1 MVEKRDEWGIP
12 ELLSN
17 SIFNDAIM
25 KGIILAGG
33 SGTRLYPI
41 TKAISKQ
48 LMPIYDKPMI
58 YYPLSILM
66 MAGIREILII
76 TTPED
81 NASFKRLLGDGSQV
95 GCQFEYAIQEVP
107 NGLAQAFVIG
117 SNFIGNDKVALVL
130 GDNIFY
136 GTGLGRQLQAL
147 NNIEGGYVFAYQVS
161 DPERYGVVEF
171 DGDHKVLSIEE
182 KPDKPKSNYAVP
194 GLYFYDN
201 HVVDIAKNLK
211 PSPRGEYEITDVNKE
226 YLERGELKVA
236 ILDRGTAWLDTGTF
250 DSLSD
255 ASEFVRVIE
264 KRQGT
269 KIGCIEEV
277 AYRMGFINEKQ
288 LLQQAEMLVKSGYGA
303 YLQKVSKKK
312 D

>member
-1 MVEKRDEWGIP
+1 
-12 ELLSN
+12 
-17 SIFNDAIM
+17 M

-66 MAGIREILII
+66 LAGIKEILII

-81 NASFKRLLGDGSQV
+81 QVQFIRLLGDGSNL
-95 GCQFEYAIQEVP
+95 GCRFEYKVQEVP

-117 SNFIGNDKVALVL
+117 EEFIGDDSVALVL

-136 GTGLGRQLQAL
+136 GAGLGGLLQESAK
-147 NNIEGGYVFAYQVS
+147 IENGARVFAYPVH

-171 DGDHKVLSIEE
+171 DKDNKAISIEE
-182 KPDKPKSNYAVP
+182 KPKQPKSKYAVP

-201 HVVDIAKNLK
+201 KVVEIAKNIQ
-211 PSPRGEYEITDVNKE
+211 PSARGEYEITTVNQT
-226 YLERGELKVA
+226 YLEQGELSVG
-236 ILDRGTAWLDTGTF
+236 IMQRGTAWLDTGTF
-250 DSLSD
+250 ESLH
-255 ASEFVRVIE
+255 AATEFIRVIE
-264 KRQGT
+264 QRQDF

-277 AYRMGFINEKQ
+277 AYRMGFIDANQLEK
-288 LLQQAEMLVKSGYGA
+288 LAAPLVKSGYGK
-303 YLQKVSKKK
+303 YLLGLL
-312 D
+312 

>member
-1 MVEKRDEWGIP
+1 
-12 ELLSN
+12 
-17 SIFNDAIM
+17 M

-48 LMPIYDKPMI
+48 LMPVYDKPMI

-66 MAGIREILII
+66 LAGIKDILII

-81 NASFKRLLGDGSQV
+81 NPQFRRLLGDGSQV
-95 GCQFEYAIQEVP
+95 GCNFQYAIQQVP

-117 SNFIGNDKVALVL
+117 ESFIGKDKVALIL

-136 GTGLGRQLQAL
+136 SAGFSGLLGSLTG
-147 NNIEGGYVFAYQVS
+147 IEGGCVFAYHVS

-171 DGDHKVLSIEE
+171 DENNMAISIEE
-182 KPDKPKSNYAVP
+182 KPAKPKSNYAVP

-201 HVVDIAKNLK
+201 SVIGIAKNLK
-211 PSPRGEYEITDVNKE
+211 PSARGEYEITDVNKI
-226 YLERGELKVA
+226 YLQQNKLKVA
-236 ILDRGTAWLDTGTF
+236 IMDRGTAWLDTGTF

-264 KRQGT
+264 KRQGY

-277 AYRMGFINEKQ
+277 AYNKGFINAEQ
-288 LLQQAEMLVKSGYGA
+288 LLQLATTLEKSGYGQ
-303 YLQKVSKKK
+303 YLKGIYKKMSK
-312 D
+312 

>member
-1 MVEKRDEWGIP
+1 
-12 ELLSN
+12 
-17 SIFNDAIM
+17 M

-41 TKAISKQ
+41 TRAISKQ

-58 YYPLSILM
+58 YYPLSTLM
-66 MAGIREILII
+66 MAGIREVMII

-81 NASFKRLLGDGSQV
+81 NAQFKRLLGDGSQV
-95 GCQFEYAIQEVP
+95 GCRFEYAIQEVP

-117 SNFIGNDKVALVL
+117 ASFIGKDKVALVL

-136 GTGLGRQLQAL
+136 GVGLGSQLKKL
-147 NNIEGGYVFAYQVS
+147 NDMEGGYVFAYKVS

-171 DGDHKVLSIEE
+171 DKEMKVVSIEE
-182 KPDKPKSNYAVP
+182 KPAQPKSNYAVP

-201 HVVDIAKNLK
+201 SVVEIAKNLK

-226 YLERGELKVA
+226 YLKRGTLNVS

-264 KRQGT
+264 KRQGN

-277 AYRMGFINEKQ
+277 AFRNGFINEKQ
-288 LLQQAEMLVKSGYGA
+288 LLEMAEMLKKSGYGE
-303 YLQKVSKKK
+303 YLKRQVIQ
-312 D
+312 

>member
-1 MVEKRDEWGIP
+1 
-12 ELLSN
+12 
-17 SIFNDAIM
+17 M

-66 MAGIREILII
+66 MAGIRDILII

-81 NASFKRLLGDGSQV
+81 NSQFKRLLNDGKQV
-95 GCQFEYAIQEVP
+95 GCRFEYATQEIP

-117 SNFIGNDKVALVL
+117 SKFIGNDKVALIL

-136 GTGLGRQLQAL
+136 GTGLGRQLHEL
-147 NNIEGGYVFAYQVS
+147 NNVEGGYVFAYKVS

-171 DGDHKVLSIEE
+171 DNKMKVISIEE
-182 KPDKPKSNYAVP
+182 KPRHPKSNYAVP
-194 GLYFYDN
+194 GFYLYDN
-201 HVVDIAKNLK
+201 EVVEIAKNLN
-211 PSPRGEYEITDVNKE
+211 PSARGEYEITDVNKA
-226 YLERGELKVA
+226 YLEKEKLKVC

-250 DSLSD
+250 ESLSD

-264 KRQGT
+264 KRQDT

-277 AYRMGFINEKQ
+277 AYRMGFINKDE
-288 LLQQAEMLVKSGYGA
+288 LLDISSHLDKSGYGL
-303 YLQKVSKKK
+303 YLKNLLKES
-312 D
+312 

>member
-1 MVEKRDEWGIP
+1 
-12 ELLSN
+12 
-17 SIFNDAIM
+17 M

-58 YYPLSILM
+58 YYPLSTLM

-81 NASFKRLLGDGSQV
+81 QPQFQRLLGDGSQV
-95 GCQFEYAIQEVP
+95 GCRFEYAVQEVP

-117 SNFIGNDKVALVL
+117 ASFIGDDKVALVL

-136 GTGLGRQLQAL
+136 GTGLDKQLQSL
-147 NNIEGGYVFAYQVS
+147 SNIEGGYVFAYQVS

-171 DGDHKVLSIEE
+171 DTQMMAISIEE
-182 KPDKPKSNYAVP
+182 KPVKPKSNYAVP

-201 HVVDIAKNLK
+201 DVVRIARELK
-211 PSPRGEYEITDVNKE
+211 PSPRGEYEITDVNKA
-226 YLERGELKVA
+226 YLEAGKLSVA
-236 ILDRGTAWLDTGTF
+236 VLDKGTAWLDTGTF

-255 ASEFVRVIE
+255 ASEYVRVIE

-277 AYRMGFINEKQ
+277 AYRNGFISAEQ
-288 LLQQAEMLVKSGYGA
+288 LLNVAEQLKKSGYGA
-303 YLQKVSKKK
+303 YLKTLIA
-312 D
+312 

>member
-1 MVEKRDEWGIP
+1 
-12 ELLSN
+12 
-17 SIFNDAIM
+17 M

-58 YYPLSILM
+58 YYPLSVLM
-66 MAGIREILII
+66 MAGINEILII
-76 TTPED
+76 TTLED
-81 NASFKRLLGDGSQV
+81 HSQFKRLLGDGSQV
-95 GCQFEYAIQEVP
+95 GCRFEYAVQEVP

-117 SNFIGNDKVALVL
+117 EKFIGKDKVALVL

-136 GTGLGRQLQAL
+136 GTGMGRQLQAL
-147 NNIEGGYVFAYQVS
+147 TDVEGGYVFAYQVS

-171 DGDHKVLSIEE
+171 DENMKAISIEE
-182 KPDKPKSNYAVP
+182 KPSQPKSSYAVP

-201 HVVDIAKNLK
+201 EVVEIAKELK
-211 PSPRGEYEITDVNKE
+211 PSARGEYEITDVNKE
-226 YLERGELKVA
+226 YLKRGQLKVS

-269 KIGCIEEV
+269 KIGCIEEI
-277 AYRMGFINEKQ
+277 AYRMEFISKEE
-288 LLQQAEMLVKSGYGA
+288 LLQHAEALKKSGYGD
-303 YLQKVSKKK
+303 YLKFIANDVK
-312 D
+312 